1 MDSSVMEQE
10 QSLLSNEN
18 ITKAKQLIGFME
30 AGDLEKAQD
39 CIDELADIREN
50 EMYQE
55 IGKLTRELHDSINTF
70 GLDDRLA
77 DIASDEI
84 PDARQRL
91 AHVITMTDEA
101 ANNTLAAVEDS
112 MPLCDQLLSETQNIE
127 TEWKRFS
134 NREIT
139 LTEFKELSGD
149 LKNYFSTNISSAE
162 KINEN
167 LTKVLMA
174 QGFQDLTSQII
185 KRVISLVE
193 EVETNMVNIIQ
204 LAGTK
209 SNKSDSKEKIEE
221 HGGLDGPVVPGLEA
235 SGTVSGQD
243 EVDDLLSS
251 LGF

>member
-1 MDSSVMEQE
+1 MEEPQDN
-10 QSLLSNEN
+10 LLSDES
-18 ITKAKQLIGFME
+18 IAMVKALLVSME
-30 AGDLEKAQD
+30 EGDLEKSQD
-39 CIDELADIREN
+39 YIDDLAEVREN
-50 EMYQE
+50 VMYQE

-70 GLDDRLA
+70 GQDESLMN
-77 DIASDEI
+77 IAEDEF

-101 ANNTLAAVEDS
+101 ANNTLSAVEES
-112 MPLCDQLLSETQNIE
+112 MPLCDQVLNSTKSVED
-127 TEWKRFS
+127 EWKRFS
-134 NREIT
+134 NRELT
-139 LTEFKELSGD
+139 LNEFKALSGT
-149 LKNYFSTNISSAE
+149 LKNYFETNSKNSE

-193 EVETNMVNIIQ
+193 EVETSMVSIIK
-204 LAGTK
+204 LSGSKVTK
-209 SNKSDSKEKIEE
+209 DSNDDPAA
-221 HGGLDGPVVPGLEA
+221 LDGPVVPGLES

>member
-1 MDSSVMEQE
+1 MEQ
-10 QSLLSNEN
+10 QHNFISTEN
-18 ITKAKQLIGFME
+18 IEKVKNLLASME
-30 AGDLEKAQD
+30 AGELEKSQD
-39 CIDELADIREN
+39 FLDELAEMRES
-50 EMYQE
+50 ELYQE

-70 GLDDRLA
+70 GLDDRLT
-77 DIASDEI
+77 DIAEDEI

-101 ANNTLAAVEDS
+101 ANNTLTAVEES
-112 MPLCDQLLSETQNIE
+112 MPLCDQVLSATRSVEN
-127 TEWKRFS
+127 EWQRFS
-134 NREIT
+134 NRELTI
-139 LTEFKELSGD
+139 TEFKKLSTELKS
-149 LKNYFSTNISSAE
+149 YFETNSNSAV
-162 KINEN
+162 KINEHLN
-167 LTKVLMA
+167 KVLMA

-193 EVETNMVNIIQ
+193 EVETSMVNIIQ

-209 SNKSDSKEKIEE
+209 SNNSAKSEKDSSGKLE
-221 HGGLDGPVVPGLEA
+221 GPVIPGLES

>member
-1 MDSSVMEQE
+1 MEEPQDN
-10 QSLLSNEN
+10 LLSDES
-18 ITKAKQLIGFME
+18 IAMVKALLVSME
-30 AGDLEKAQD
+30 EGDLEKSQD
-39 CIDELADIREN
+39 YIDDLAEVREN
-50 EMYQE
+50 VMYQE

-70 GLDDRLA
+70 GQDESLMN
-77 DIASDEI
+77 IAEDEF

-101 ANNTLAAVEDS
+101 ANNTLSAVEES
-112 MPLCDQLLSETQNIE
+112 MPLCDQVLNSTKSVED
-127 TEWKRFS
+127 EWKRFS
-134 NREIT
+134 NRELT
-139 LTEFKELSGD
+139 LNEFKALSGT
-149 LKNYFSTNISSAE
+149 LKDYFETNSKNSE

-193 EVETNMVNIIQ
+193 EVETSMVSIIK
-204 LAGTK
+204 LSGSKVTK
-209 SNKSDSKEKIEE
+209 DSNDDP
-221 HGGLDGPVVPGLEA
+221 GALDGPVVPGLES

>member
-1 MDSSVMEQE
+1 MEEPQDN
-10 QSLLSNEN
+10 LLSDES
-18 ITKAKQLIGFME
+18 IAMVKALLVSME
-30 AGDLEKAQD
+30 EGDLEKSQD
-39 CIDELADIREN
+39 YIDDLAEVREN
-50 EMYQE
+50 VMYQE

-70 GLDDRLA
+70 GQDESLMN
-77 DIASDEI
+77 IAEDEF

-101 ANNTLAAVEDS
+101 ANNTLSAVEES
-112 MPLCDQLLSETQNIE
+112 MPLCDQVLNSTKSVED
-127 TEWKRFS
+127 EWKRFS
-134 NREIT
+134 NRELT
-139 LTEFKELSGD
+139 LNEFKALSGT
-149 LKNYFSTNISSAE
+149 LKDYFETNSKNSE

-193 EVETNMVNIIQ
+193 EVETSMVSIIK
-204 LAGTK
+204 LSGSKVTK
-209 SNKSDSKEKIEE
+209 DSNDDPAA
-221 HGGLDGPVVPGLEA
+221 LDGPVVPGLES

>member
-1 MDSSVMEQE
+1 MEEPQDN
-10 QSLLSNEN
+10 LLSDES
-18 ITKAKQLIGFME
+18 IAMVKALLVSME
-30 AGDLEKAQD
+30 EGDLEKSQD
-39 CIDELADIREN
+39 YIDDLAEVREN
-50 EMYQE
+50 VMYQE

-70 GLDDRLA
+70 GQDESLMN
-77 DIASDEI
+77 IAEDEF

-101 ANNTLAAVEDS
+101 ANNTLSAVEES
-112 MPLCDQLLSETQNIE
+112 MPLCDQVLNSTKSVED
-127 TEWKRFS
+127 EWKRFS
-134 NREIT
+134 NRELT
-139 LTEFKELSGD
+139 LNEFKALSGT
-149 LKNYFSTNISSAE
+149 LKDYFEANSKNSE

-193 EVETNMVNIIQ
+193 EVETSMVSIIK
-204 LAGTK
+204 LSGSKVTK
-209 SNKSDSKEKIEE
+209 DSNDDPAA
-221 HGGLDGPVVPGLEA
+221 LDGPVVPGLES

>member
-1 MDSSVMEQE
+1 MEQE
-10 QSLLSNEN
+10 NNLLSTESIDVVKNLL
-18 ITKAKQLIGFME
+18 ASME
-30 AGDLEKAQD
+30 AGDLQKSQD
-39 CIDELADIREN
+39 YLDELTEIRESD
-50 EMYQE
+50 MYQE

-70 GLDDRLA
+70 GLDDRLT
-77 DIASDEI
+77 DMASDEF

-101 ANNTLAAVEDS
+101 ANNTLTAVEES
-112 MPLCDQLLSETQNIE
+112 MPLCDRLISETTSIKN
-127 TEWKRFS
+127 EWQRFS

-139 LTEFKELSGD
+139 LAEFKKLSEELKS
-149 LKNYFSTNISSAE
+149 YFEENSSSAA
-162 KINEN
+162 KINEYLN
-167 LTKVLMA
+167 NVLMA

-193 EVETNMVNIIQ
+193 EVETSMVNIIQ

-209 SNKSDSKEKIEE
+209 TKDSPDSKVDDS
-221 HGGLDGPVVPGLEA
+221 GLDGPVVPGLES

>member
-1 MDSSVMEQE
+1 MEQQE
-10 QSLLSNEN
+10 NLLSSEN
-18 ITKAKQLIGFME
+18 VTKVKNLLALME
-30 AGDLEKAQD
+30 SGELEKAQD
-39 CIDELADIREN
+39 CLDQLSEVREN

-70 GLDDRLA
+70 GLDDRLS
-77 DIASDEI
+77 DIAEDEI

-101 ANNTLAAVEDS
+101 ANNTLSAVENS
-112 MPLCDQLLSETQNIE
+112 MPLCDKLISETRSIE
-127 TEWKRFS
+127 DGWKRFS

-139 LTEFKELSGD
+139 LSEFKTLSNELKS
-149 LKNYFSTNISSAE
+149 YFEANTACASI
-162 KINEN
+162 INEN
-167 LTKVLMA
+167 LNNVLMA

-193 EVETNMVNIIQ
+193 EVETSMVNIIQ
-204 LAGTK
+204 LSGNTSKVK
-209 SNKSDSKEKIEE
+209 SKDDEKDSS
-221 HGGLDGPVVPGLEA
+221 GLDGPVVPGLETK
-235 SGTVSGQD
+235 GTVSGQD

>member
-1 MDSSVMEQE
+1 MTGRFVMEQ
-10 QSLLSNEN
+10 QDNLLSPDCIEN
-18 ITKAKQLIGFME
+18 VRGLLAAME
-30 AGDLEKAQD
+30 AGELEKSNEL
-39 CIDELADIREN
+39 IDKLVEVREN

-70 GLDDRLA
+70 GADDRLSNLA
-77 DIASDEI
+77 EEEI

-101 ANNTLAAVEDS
+101 ANSTLTAVEES
-112 MPLCDQLLSETQNIE
+112 MPLCDKLLSETKNIE
-127 TEWKRFS
+127 SEWKRFS

-139 LTEFKELSGD
+139 LDEFKTL
-149 LKNYFSTNISSAE
+149 SAE
-162 KINEN
+162 LKSYFEANVLSATKINEHLN
-167 LTKVLMA
+167 NVLMA

-193 EVETNMVNIIQ
+193 EVESSMVNIIQ
-204 LAGTK
+204 LAGGKT
-209 SNKSDSKEKIEE
+209 NDSGKKDDDK
-221 HGGLDGPVVPGLEA
+221 GLAGPVVPGLET

>member
-1 MDSSVMEQE
+1 MDKENN
-10 QSLLSNEN
+10 LLSSEN
-18 ITKAKQLIGFME
+18 VEKVRNLLASME
-30 AGDLEKAQD
+30 SGDIEKSQD
-39 CIDELADIREN
+39 YIDELAEIREN

-70 GLDDRLA
+70 ALDERLA
-77 DIASDEI
+77 DIAEDEI

-101 ANNTLAAVEDS
+101 ANNTLTAVEDS
-112 MPLCDQLLSETQNIE
+112 MPLCERLLSETRSIE
-127 TEWKRFS
+127 SEWKRFS

-139 LTEFKELSGD
+139 LSEFKKL
-149 LKNYFSTNISSAE
+149 SAE
-162 KINEN
+162 LTSYFETNNNTAKKINEN
-167 LTKVLMA
+167 LNNVLMA

-185 KRVISLVE
+185 KRVITLVE
-193 EVETNMVNIIQ
+193 EVETSMVSIIQ
-204 LAGTK
+204 LSG
-209 SNKSDSKEKIEE
+209 SKIRDGLNAVGEKE
-221 HGGLDGPVVPGLEA
+221 HAGLDGPVVPGLEN

>member
-1 MDSSVMEQE
+1 MEQ
-10 QSLLSNEN
+10 QQNLLSAEN
-18 ITKAKQLIGFME
+18 IEIVKNLLASME
-30 AGDLEKAQD
+30 EGNLTKAQD
-39 CIDELADIREN
+39 FLDELTEIREN

-70 GLDDRLA
+70 GLDDRLS
-77 DIASDEI
+77 DLASDEF

-101 ANNTLAAVEDS
+101 ANSTLSAVEES
-112 MPLCDQLLSETQNIE
+112 MPLCDRLLNETRNFE
-127 TEWKRFS
+127 NEWKRFS
-134 NREIT
+134 NKEIT
-139 LTEFKELSGD
+139 LSEFKKLSIELKD
-149 LKNYFSTNISSAE
+149 YFETNSNSAS
-162 KINEN
+162 KINEHLN
-167 LTKVLMA
+167 NVLMA

-193 EVETNMVNIIQ
+193 EVETSMVSIIQ
-204 LAGTK
+204 LAGTHTQSEK
-209 SNKSDSKEKIEE
+209 SAKPEEE
-221 HGGLDGPVVPGLEA
+221 HGGLDGPVVPGLES